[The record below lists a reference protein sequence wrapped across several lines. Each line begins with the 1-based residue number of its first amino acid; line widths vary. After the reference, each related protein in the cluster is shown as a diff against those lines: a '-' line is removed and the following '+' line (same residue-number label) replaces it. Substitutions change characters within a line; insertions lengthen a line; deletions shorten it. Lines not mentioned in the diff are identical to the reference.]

1 MSQRE
6 WRRAPRL
13 LPPGLED
20 LLEGALARIALL
32 DRQNGAAAI
41 VVDDRNIEPGPLLE
55 QLQIALHV
63 GIDRRQS
70 HQEKSRRDLDGKA
83 GKRRTAR
90 RLGLLHQNT
99 RDIRDTAE
107 REISRQVERQLDG
120 VARRQRLIGIAP

>member
-55 QLQIALHV
+55 QLQIALHIV
-63 GIDRRQS
+63 IDRRQS
-70 HQEKSRRDLDGKA
+70 HQEESGPDLDCKD
-83 GKRRTAR
+83 GKRRTAPP
-90 RLGLLHQNT
+90 LGPLHQDT
-99 RDIRDTAE
+99 PGIPATAARGIR
-107 REISRQVERQLDG
+107 R
-120 VARRQRLIGIAP
+120 

>member
-1 MSQRE
+1 MPERV

-20 LLEGALARIALL
+20 FLEGALARIALL
-32 DRQNGAAAI
+32 DRQNRAAAI
-41 VVDDRNIEPGPLLE
+41 VVDDRNIEPSPLLE

-70 HQEKSRRDLDGKA
+70 HQEESGRDLDGKA

-90 RLGLLHQNT
+90 CLGLLHQDAWNV
-99 RDIRDTAE
+99 RD
-107 REISRQVERQLDG
+107 
-120 VARRQRLIGIAP
+120 